1 MKALPSSSPKTLL
14 LVGCLLQF
22 LFGSLV
28 AQSVE
33 NPHWIVYSGKQG
45 PGQGKHI
52 VLVSGDEEYRS
63 EEALPAL
70 AKILAYRHGF
80 KCTVLFAINPESG
93 KIDPDYQNNI
103 PGLEMLKDAD
113 LMVLFTRFRA
123 LPEDQMEHILDYIE
137 AGKPIIG
144 MRTSTHA
151 FLFGEDSPYQKYSFN
166 SQVAGWEGG
175 FGRQVLGETWIS
187 HHGDHGSESTRGLV
201 NGMVEDHPILK
212 DVKDVWGPTDVY
224 GLTDIEGDET
234 VLLYGQS
241 LLGMEPDSPPNFDKS
256 IVPIAWIKNY
266 ATQSGKSCRV
276 FNTTMGAA
284 VDLESEGLR
293 RLIVNAAYWCV
304 GMEDQIPEENNVTLV
319 GDYNP
324 TFFGFGDAQKGL
336 SPSDFTVDQKT
347 VE

>member
-1 MKALPSSSPKTLL
+1 MKDLPSPRTKALLL
-14 LVGCLLQF
+14 FCCLLQF
-22 LFGSLV
+22 LVGPLA
-28 AQSVE
+28 AQSAE
-33 NPHWIVYSGKQG
+33 DPHWIVFQGEQG

-80 KCTVLFAINPESG
+80 KCTVLFAINPQTG

-123 LPEDQMEHILDYIE
+123 LPEDQMEHILNYVED
-137 AGKPIIG
+137 GKPIIG

-151 FLFGEDSPYQKYSFN
+151 FLFDENSPYQQYSFN
-166 SQVAGWEGG
+166 SKVAGWEGG
-175 FGRQVLGETWIS
+175 FGRQILGETWIN
-187 HHGDHGSESTRGLV
+187 HHGIHGSESTRGLV
-201 NGMVEDHPILK
+201 NGMAENHPILK

-224 GLTDIEGDET
+224 GLTDIEGDEI

-241 LLGMEPDSPPNFDKS
+241 LLGMEPDSKPNFDKS
-256 IVPIAWIKNY
+256 IVPIAWTKNY
-266 ATQSGKSCRV
+266 QTESGKTCRV

-284 VDLESEGLR
+284 TDLESEGLR

-304 GMEDQIPEENNVTLV
+304 KLEDQIPEENDVALV

-324 TFFGFGDAQKGL
+324 TFFGFGDAKKGL
-336 SPSDFTVDQKT
+336 VPSDFSADR
-347 VE
+347 